1 MTRVKNAFELS
12 RRGERILKLTLTFL
26 EGGVSYGLV
35 ELLWRGYTHPSMV
48 AAGGICLVFI
58 KEISLKLRRAPV
70 LLKAVACAS
79 AVTLVELISGCVL
92 NLGLG
97 LSVWDYS
104 GMALNYK
111 GQICLFY
118 SILWFFMCLPI
129 VILMQKSEKTRLSTK
144 KAGK

>member
-12 RRGERILKLTLTFL
+12 SGGKRILKLTLTFL

-58 KEISLKLRRAPV
+58 RVISSGLRRVPI
-70 LLKAVACAS
+70 LLRTAACAS
-79 AVTLVELISGCVL
+79 AVTLVELIAGCVL

-129 VILMQKSEKTRLSTK
+129 VFLMQRTEKTR
-144 KAGK
+144 

>member
-12 RRGERILKLTLTFL
+12 SGGKRILKLTLTFL
-26 EGGVSYGLV
+26 EGGVSYGLA

-58 KEISLKLRRAPV
+58 RVISSGLRRVPI
-70 LLKAVACAS
+70 LLRTAACAS
-79 AVTLVELISGCVL
+79 AVTLVELIAGCVL

-129 VILMQKSEKTRLSTK
+129 VILMQRTEKTR
-144 KAGK
+144 